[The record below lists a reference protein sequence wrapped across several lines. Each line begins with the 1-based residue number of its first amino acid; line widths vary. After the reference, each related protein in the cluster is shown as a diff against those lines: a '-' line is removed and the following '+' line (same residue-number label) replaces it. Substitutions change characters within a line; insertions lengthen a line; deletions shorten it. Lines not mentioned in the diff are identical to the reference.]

1 MTNLLPKPFY
11 LILELIDFQ
20 DFPRCPIFFL
30 GLSLYQGRIQS
41 LNELAYVYPHPLPPE
56 GKTFFLCRGEG
67 PATRTFIH
75 SYLSLQPLAQLFSHT
90 KSCSYLKHTP
100 QEFQFKY
107 RKICYELDLYIYPMA
122 SLTFS
127 LLIMVK

>member
-20 DFPRCPIFFL
+20 DFPRRPFFFQ
-30 GLSLYQGRIQS
+30 GFSLNQGRIQS
-41 LNELAYVYPHPLPPE
+41 LNELAYVYPHHPPRRKNVFTLS
-56 GKTFFLCRGEG
+56 GGGSGYTYFHPSIPITSTLLLHPIVFL
-67 PATRTFIH
+67 
-75 SYLSLQPLAQLFSHT
+75 LQ
-90 KSCSYLKHTP
+90 HTP

-127 LLIMVK
+127 LLIIAK